1 MLSLRSLV
9 GAAVAAAA
17 VALAAP
23 PSLAASFYE
32 GKTVTL
38 IVPNTAG
45 GAMTQY
51 ARMLAPHI
59 AKNLGAKEM
68 RVDNQP
74 GAGSLRGTNMV
85 WNAKP
90 DGLTVAFTGI
100 PTLVLAQLAGSPGV
114 NFDTAKFTYLGSVAD
129 DPRVLVVNPKLK
141 SVQELQQL
149 NRPFMYPTQ
158 GTDEDFY
165 TMAVLFQAL
174 GQPPLKAVTG
184 YQGLP
189 DTTLAVIK
197 GDGDGLMTSWAGVVP
212 SIKSGETRPILHMG
226 EKRSQDFPDVP
237 AYTEI
242 ITDQGKIR
250 PLKTMVDI
258 LATTRGFF
266 GPPNMEAQ
274 AVSEMRAAIAKT
286 LADPAVVEESK
297 KRGLPLSYYSGES
310 EQARMQRILEGGK
323 DLTPILKAA
332 SESIK

>member
-1 MLSLRSLV
+1 MASLKHLV
-9 GAAVAAAA
+9 WAGVAAACLA
-17 VALAAP
+17 AAP
-23 PSLAASFYE
+23 PVAAGHYE

-59 AKNLGAKEM
+59 AKNLGAKDV

-74 GAGSLRGTNMV
+74 GAGSLRGTNML

-90 DGLTVAFTGI
+90 DGMTFAFTGI

-114 NFDTAKFTYLGSVAD
+114 QFDAAKFTYLGSVAD
-129 DPRVLVVNPKLK
+129 DARVLVVNPKVK
-141 SVQELQQL
+141 SIQEVRQL
-149 NRPFMYPTQ
+149 NRPFVYPSQ

-197 GDGDGLMTSWAGVVP
+197 GDGDGMMTSWAGVMP
-212 SIKSGETRPILHMG
+212 SIKSGEMRPVLNMD
-226 EKRSQDFPDVP
+226 EKRNPEFPDVP
-237 AYTEI
+237 AFTEI
-242 ITDQGKIR
+242 ITDEAKLR
-250 PLKTMVDI
+250 PLRTIVDI
-258 LATTRGFF
+258 MTTVRGFF
-266 GPPNMEAQ
+266 GPANMEPEATK
-274 AVSEMRAAIAKT
+274 EIRAAIEKT
-286 LADPAVVEESK
+286 LADPAVIEESK
-297 KRGLPLSYYSGES
+297 KRGLPLAFYSGES
-310 EQARMQRILEGGK
+310 EQARIQRAMAGGK
-323 DLTPILKAA
+323 ELTPILKAA
-332 SESIK
+332 SDSIK